1 MMRERWNATQ
11 ARLLADIGSLLVSL
25 SRSEAFQQIA
35 RRLVPLLGDWCII
48 IIRDEH
54 HQPRRVAVVCADPS
68 KQALAAR
75 LIQEA
80 VLQETYSPPVQVLT
94 TGQPL
99 LLLDL
104 PDDYSENPNFSPAYR
119 ELVRQIK
126 PRQLLTLPIWVRDR
140 VVGVLVLL
148 ITAPSQRHFTQ
159 DDLILATEI
168 AKRLALA
175 VENLFLYRSMQRRL
189 DQLLL
194 VQRVAGLVNSVLHT
208 EKLCQ
213 LVVQQLHGTFGYHLV
228 SIYLLQDGVLRLQA
242 VVGYDQV
249 LPVIQLHEGVAGRVM
264 RTGQAEF
271 VRDTT
276 GDPDFIEMC
285 PGTTQCIVVPLRHG
299 EAKPV
304 GVIIVESL
312 GNPALDNEDFFLLSL
327 LADQISIALINTMLF
342 ARMIETFERFR
353 SLIELAGNAII
364 CLNPQLHITE
374 FNRMA
379 EQLFGRMRS
388 EMIGA
393 DFVTTLLSEAERPL
407 FVALVREVKQGES
420 TQSFETTFCT
430 ADGERYLKWT
440 VTCRRQL
447 NGELAELLLVCQDL
461 TEQREMTE
469 ELLRYERRLQDLER
483 LESLAIMAGG
493 IAHDFNNLLSV
504 IQGNAHLL
512 KDTAAVPNS
521 ADHYLQN
528 LLTATQQAGELVQQL
543 LRFAAADP
551 VELQQLDLNRLI
563 EEAIPVL
570 QTMLNRPAVIRLDLD
585 PALPPIRADPVQI
598 RQVLLNLVMNAVD
611 ALPERNGDIC
621 IQTALR
627 EIGVS
632 EFTNFISPHQ
642 LTSGEYVT
650 MAVHDNGC
658 GINPALRQ
666 RIFEP
671 FFTTK
676 VRGHGLGLPSVLNI
690 VRQHGGA
697 IEVKSRPGEGS
708 TFTVLFPP
716 WQPRTAQGVLP
727 IPVASSEPPCVLVVD
742 DNNDV
747 HSLIERLLRHAGY
760 RVQAVVNGSE
770 ALQLVTQ
777 GQAIACALVDITL
790 ADISG
795 YEVCRQIAER
805 NPCIPLAL
813 ISGYPVEAA
822 SIGEVSVAATLQKPF
837 RAQELWSVVQRL
849 IEIRAELLR
858 KQRC

>member
-1 MMRERWNATQ
+1 MQEQWNATQ
-11 ARLLADIGSLLVSL
+11 ARLLADVGAFLVSL
-25 SRSEAFQQIA
+25 GRSEAFQQIA

-54 HQPRRVAVVCADPS
+54 HQPRRVAAACADPG
-68 KQALAAR
+68 KQVLAAR

-126 PRQLLTLPIWVRDR
+126 PRQLLSLPIWVRDR

-148 ITAPSQRHFTQ
+148 ITAPSQRHFEQ
-159 DDLILATEI
+159 DDLILAAEI

-175 VENLFLYRSMQRRL
+175 VENLFLYRSMRRRL

-194 VQRVAGLVNSVLHT
+194 VQRVAGLVNSVLQT

-213 LVVQQLHGTFGYHLV
+213 LVVQQLHDTFGYHLV
-228 SIYLLQDGVLRLQA
+228 SIYLLQDGVLRQQA

-276 GDPDFIEMC
+276 GDPDFIEMY

-299 EAKPV
+299 EAKPI

-312 GNPALDNEDFFLLSL
+312 GNPTLDDEDFLLLSL
-327 LADQISIALINTMLF
+327 LADQISVALLNTMLL
-342 ARMIETFERFR
+342 ARMLETFERFR

-364 CLNPQLHITE
+364 CLSPQLRITE

-379 EQLFGRMRS
+379 EQLFGYMRS
-388 EMIGA
+388 AMIGA
-393 DFVTTLLSEAERPL
+393 DFSTTLLSEAERPL
-407 FVALVREVKQGES
+407 FLALVREVEQRGS
-420 TQSFETTFCT
+420 SRSFETVFGKE
-430 ADGERYLKWT
+430 DRKHYLTWT
-440 VTCRRQL
+440 VTCRRHL
-447 NGELAELLLVCQDL
+447 SGELAELLLVCQDL
-461 TEQREMTE
+461 TEQREMTA
-469 ELLRYERRLQDLER
+469 ELLQYERRLQNLER

-493 IAHDFNNLLSV
+493 IAHDFNNLLTV
-504 IQGNAHLL
+504 IESNANFL
-512 KDTAAVPNS
+512 KNAVAAAHPV
-521 ADHYLQN
+521 DQYLQN
-528 LLTATQQAGELVQQL
+528 LLTATQQAGGLVEQL
-543 LRFAAADP
+543 LRFAVTDP
-551 VELQQLDLNRLI
+551 LKLQQIDLNRLI
-563 EEAIPVL
+563 EEAIPIL
-570 QTMLNRPAVIRLDLD
+570 QTTLKHPAVIRLDLD
-585 PALPPIRADPVQI
+585 PALPPIRADPTQI
-598 RQVLLNLVMNAVD
+598 RQVLLNLFMNAVD
-611 ALPERNGDIC
+611 VLPEQNGCIC

-627 EIGVS
+627 AIDANEFIG
-632 EFTNFISPHQ
+632 FISPHR

-650 MAVHDNGC
+650 MSVHDNGC
-658 GINPALRQ
+658 GIDPEMQ
-666 RIFEP
+666 QQIFEP

-676 VRGHGLGLPSVLNI
+676 VHGHGLGLPSVLNI

-708 TFTVLFPP
+708 TFTVWFPP
-716 WQPRTAQGVLP
+716 LQPSAEQGALP
-727 IPVASSEPPCVLVVD
+727 GTVIGSESPCVLVVD
-742 DNNDV
+742 DNKDV
-747 HSLIERLLRHAGY
+747 RSLIERLLRQAGY
-760 RVQAVVNGSE
+760 RVKAMANGSE
-770 ALQLVTQ
+770 ALHLVTQ

-795 YEVCRQIAER
+795 YDVCHRIAEL

-837 RAQELWSVVQRL
+837 RAQELLSVVQRL

-858 KQRC
+858 EQRC